1 MNLSICSLFN
11 MINYTTLLEQLK
23 EQARLLGFIDLTIT
37 HTIIPENVKTKY
49 QQWLANGLNGSM
61 DYLSNNQELR
71 FNPQLLHPETITIIC
86 VKMPYRQEDIASYK
100 HRLLEPQQ
108 AYVSSYAH
116 GRDYHKV
123 VKQQLNKLAKWL
135 NEQLLQA
142 KITHK
147 YRAFADSAPVLEVQL
162 ATQSGGGWRGKNTLL
177 INKRQGSMFFLG
189 ELFTNLPFGTTT
201 HNNQAHCGSCQ
212 KCLEVCPTNAFIAP
226 YVLDARRCISYLT
239 IENKDSIPIEL
250 RHKIGNRIYGCDDCQ
265 IFCPWNK
272 FSQIA
277 TVKDFAIR
285 NNLNNSSL
293 VELFAWSESEFT
305 SRMQGSP
312 IYRIGYLA
320 WIRNIA
326 VALGNAPYSLE
337 IINGL
342 KNKLLFINDEMV
354 QEHINWALNQQ
365 QKRSIEQINNHHN

>member
-272 FSQIA
+272 FSQTA

-293 VELFAWSESEFT
+293 VELLAWSESEFT
-305 SRMQGSP
+305 SRMHGSP

-365 QKRSIEQINNHHN
+365 QNKLTEQINHSNN

>member
-1 MNLSICSLFN
+1 M
-11 MINYTTLLEQLK
+11 
-23 EQARLLGFIDLTIT
+23 
-37 HTIIPENVKTKY
+37 
-49 QQWLANGLNGSM
+49 
-61 DYLSNNQELR
+61 
-71 FNPQLLHPETITIIC
+71 
-86 VKMPYRQEDIASYK
+86 
-100 HRLLEPQQ
+100 
-108 AYVSSYAH
+108 
-116 GRDYHKV
+116 
-123 VKQQLNKLAKWL
+123 
-135 NEQLLQA
+135 
-142 KITHK
+142 
-147 YRAFADSAPVLEVQL
+147 

-177 INKRQGSMFFLG
+177 INKHQGSMFFLG

-272 FSQIA
+272 FSQTA

-312 IYRIGYLA
+312 IYRIGYL
-320 WIRNIA
+320 
-326 VALGNAPYSLE
+326 S
-337 IINGL
+337 
-342 KNKLLFINDEMV
+342 
-354 QEHINWALNQQ
+354 
-365 QKRSIEQINNHHN
+365 

>member
-1 MNLSICSLFN
+1 

-23 EQARLLGFIDLTIT
+23 EQAKLLGFIDLTIT
-37 HTIIPENVKTKY
+37 NTIIPKNVKTKY

-71 FNPQLLHPETITIIC
+71 FNPQLLHPETITVIC

-177 INKRQGSMFFLG
+177 INKGQGSMFFLG

-272 FSQIA
+272 FSQTA

-365 QKRSIEQINNHHN
+365 QNKLTEQINHSNN